1 MKLTSRL
8 LSVALAV
15 ALPMGLAQ
23 AADYTMRV
31 SHQFPPSHPSAQRM
45 EQFAKD
51 VAQETSN
58 KVEVQLFGA
67 AQLYRPA
74 QHHAAVAGGEIESA
88 LILSIQ
94 WGGSL
99 PEIAVTQ
106 IPYLMSAPAQQ
117 KAFLGSKAAQLLD
130 QKMLEKGV
138 RNISWMVDTNDLM
151 FTSSTQLL
159 DEPSKFEGVKMRGL
173 NRLFDAGLIAMGAV
187 PVAMAGS
194 EVYQAL
200 QTKVVDAAVTA
211 TKAAYSRKYYEVQQF
226 GAASPIVLVYDNLVV
241 NPAWWDGL
249 PEDVRGGITRAADKA
264 AQESIITDE
273 NINPEEL
280 AQLNQ
285 AGMQAVAL
293 SPQQIAAF
301 KSAMQPAVLESF
313 LNSTRG
319 KGQELIDLIKAM

>member
-1 MKLTSRL
+1 MKFSSRVLTL
-8 LSVALAV
+8 ALAI
-15 ALPMGLAQ
+15 ALPLGVAQ

-51 VAQETSN
+51 VARETGD
-58 KVEVQLFGA
+58 KVEVQVFGA

-74 QHHAAVAGGEIESA
+74 QHHAAVAGGQVEAA

-99 PEIAVTQ
+99 PEMAVTQ
-106 IPYLMSAPAQQ
+106 IPYLISSPAKQ

-130 QKMLEKGV
+130 AKMLEKGV
-138 RNISWMVDTNDLM
+138 RNIGWLVDTNDLM

-159 DEPSKFEGVKMRGL
+159 DEPAKFKGVKMRGL
-173 NRLFDAGLIAMGAV
+173 NRLFDSGLIAMGAV

-226 GAASPIVLVYDNLVV
+226 GAASPIILVYDNLVV

-249 PEDVRGGITRAADKA
+249 PEDVRAGIARAASQA
-264 AQESIITDE
+264 ETSSIINDE
-273 NINPEEL
+273 SINPEEL

-293 SPQQIAAF
+293 TPQQMDAMKA
-301 KSAMQPAVLESF
+301 AMQPAVLDAF

-319 KGQELIDLIKAM
+319 KGQELIDLIQAL